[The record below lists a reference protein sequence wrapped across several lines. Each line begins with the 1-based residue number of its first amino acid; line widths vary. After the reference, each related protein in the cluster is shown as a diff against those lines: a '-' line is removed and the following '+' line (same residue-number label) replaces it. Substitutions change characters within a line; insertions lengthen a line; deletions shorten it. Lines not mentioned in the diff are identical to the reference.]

1 VLFEYLCLSNLRNI
15 VLKSRKST
23 AWLLLFVLVLIWGSS
38 FILIKKGLI
47 VYSGSELG
55 ALRIII
61 TFMCMLPLALKRIS
75 KLPLRKWWLL
85 GISGILG
92 SGIPAFLFA
101 FAETGLESSVTGILN
116 SLTPLFTLIIGLA
129 VFGTRTRWFNVAGVF
144 LGLAGAI
151 GLLTVSGSGNFN
163 FNIGFGIYVIV
174 ATILYAI
181 NANLIKRWLHE
192 VDALTI
198 TSVSFFIMG
207 IPAVVYLF
215 AFTPFTR
222 HNVNDPGAIAGMFY
236 IALLAIF
243 GTAIALVLYNR
254 LIKLTSAVFAS
265 SVTYVIPVVA
275 IFWGMADGE
284 PFRLVY
290 MFWINLIMVGVV
302 LVNIRTLNIKD
313 IWAAVFQKNTNI

>member
-1 VLFEYLCLSNLRNI
+1 M
-15 VLKSRKST
+15 KSRDYTS
-23 AWLLLFVLVLIWGSS
+23 WLLLFALVLIWGSS

-47 VYSGSELG
+47 VYSSSELG

-61 TFMCMLPLALKRIS
+61 TFICLLPLAVRRLS
-75 KLPLRKWWLL
+75 NLPLQKWWLL
-85 GISGILG
+85 GISGIIG

-101 FAETGLESSVTGILN
+101 YAETGLESSVTGILN
-116 SLTPLFTLIIGLA
+116 SLTPLFTLIIGLSM
-129 VFGTRTRWFNVAGVF
+129 FGTHTKWFNITGVI

-151 GLLTVSGSGNFN
+151 GLLTVSGGGNFSLN
-163 FNIGFGIYVIV
+163 LSFGIYVIV

-181 NANLIKRWLHE
+181 NGNLIKRWLHE

-207 IPAVVYLF
+207 IPAIVYLLG
-215 AFTPFTR
+215 FTSFT
-222 HNVNDPGAIAGMFY
+222 HHSIQDPGAISGMFY

-243 GTAIALVLYNR
+243 GTAIALVIYNK
-254 LIKLTSAVFAS
+254 LIKQTNAVFAS

-275 IFWGMADGE
+275 ILWGMADGE

-290 MFWINLIMVGVV
+290 VFWISLIMSGVV
-302 LVNIRTLNIKD
+302 LVNTRTLNFRALWVK
-313 IWAAVFQKNTNI
+313 VFRNNANI